1 MNITKWLF
9 CFVVLFGVCLSGCT
23 FNSLQGD
30 TPPNVY
36 IGIADKSYPAKLGTY
51 CWQERCVDTSG
62 PIDMLKD
69 SETIKVE
76 PEQTIKF
83 MMDFEPPPTTIEL
96 SIFRENEEEVSI
108 ELQDV
113 YFSAPTQKGIYYYS
127 YSLRWQKDE
136 LSIGDAHYAFALEVD

>member
-9 CFVVLFGVCLSGCT
+9 CFVVLFGVCFSGCT

-30 TPPNVY
+30 TPPNVS
-36 IGIADKSYPAKLGTY
+36 IDIAGKSYPAKLGTY

-76 PEQTIKF
+76 PGQTIKF
-83 MMDFEPPPTTIEL
+83 MMDFEPPLTTIEL
-96 SIFRENEEEVSI
+96 SIFTENEEEVSI

-127 YSLRWQKDE
+127 YSLTWRKDE